1 MSQNG
6 PIQKRFLQTWAT
18 PLIPGLENCASFED
32 AVSSPQVGGASPSCP
47 DSRPDSRF
55 HARDEHT
62 HTNIL
67 PNEQVVLIDAWLDSE
82 EEKSSVGSS
91 TGSVSTPPKPRV
103 FREDSPSE
111 ASVSTAAANM
121 ALSPLLMRDPFGGSY
136 TVYDFPTPTFSTGF
150 SRVSTPSD
158 DSVGRDGAHPQGNPF
173 RPVLADISKMSIPSF
188 VPNEWL
194 ALYQRRPSQQDDE
207 SVKLAFLQKVVE
219 HFHPEENYQTP
230 AVPAI
235 NLSPISMTPALRT
248 QARAVYPGI
257 SSSMRSKLKTSI
269 SSIGSSGTRMVRFVA
284 DPTPCT
290 RHGDI
295 FFPQQRGTPSTWPI
309 YAALGGTTPRTV
321 EAMTGRDFFTDLAPK
336 INHNKQGRSIAT
348 TMRGNQDDLRKGW
361 IPFMTPESFSMPS
374 SSEEGGSKGASVKS
388 AVADGGKEN
397 VLQPAMPA
405 KEKSKSSHT
414 VMHSA
419 HQSISSVPSTIV
431 LKTLPR
437 RVPLTGKKLEYKRS
451 DSEKNIMASLD

>member
-47 DSRPDSRF
+47 DSRI
-55 HARDEHT
+55 HARGAHS

-67 PNEQVVLIDAWLDSE
+67 PNEQGVLIDDWLDSE
-82 EEKSSVGSS
+82 EEKSFVGSA
-91 TGSVSTPPKPRV
+91 TGSLPTPPKPRV
-103 FREDSPSE
+103 FRKDSPSD
-111 ASVSTAAANM
+111 ASVSAAAAANM
-121 ALSPLLMRDPFGGSY
+121 DLSPLLMRDPFGGIY
-136 TVYDFPTPTFSTGF
+136 TVYDLPTPPFSTGF

-158 DSVGRDGAHPQGNPF
+158 DSVGRDGARPQGNPF
-173 RPVLADISKMSIPSF
+173 RPVLADISKISIPSF

-194 ALYQRRPSQQDDE
+194 ALYQNRPSQQDDE
-207 SVKLAFLQKVVE
+207 SVQLAFLQKVVE

-235 NLSPISMTPALRT
+235 NFSPISMTPAVRT

-257 SSSMRSKLKTSI
+257 SSSMRITSI

-309 YAALGGTTPRTV
+309 YAAVGGTTPRTV

-336 INHNKQGRSIAT
+336 INHNNKQGRSIAT
-348 TMRGNQDDLRKGW
+348 TMRGHQDDVRTGW
-361 IPFMTPESFSMPS
+361 IPFMTPESFSVPS
-374 SSEEGGSKGASVKS
+374 SSEEGSSKGASVKS

-397 VLQPAMPA
+397 VLQPAMSA
-405 KEKSKSSHT
+405 TEKSKSNHT
-414 VMHSA
+414 VMYSA
-419 HQSISSVPSTIV
+419 HQSIFSVPSTIV